1 MDTMDDPSPMLL
13 AQRVRNGII
22 CYLEIVSSYE
32 EQQAYERNVPIAD
45 VPAEVIC
52 MWADSVDGDQLG
64 WFTEPAFSPSEQAA
78 IREFHAVWKGVIE
91 DTPQSLPAL
100 SELIGT
106 EPWERLRIAAE
117 AALAV
122 FNVRGKLFDEPEIVP
137 E

>member
-1 MDTMDDPSPMLL
+1 MDTIDDPSPMLL
-13 AQRVRNGII
+13 AQRVRNGLN
-22 CYLEIVSSYE
+22 CYFEIVSSYE
-32 EQQAYERNVPIAD
+32 EQQAYERNVPIAH
-45 VPAEVIC
+45 VPTEVIC
-52 MWADSVDGDQLG
+52 MWQDSVDGDHLD
-64 WFTEPAFSPSEQAA
+64 WFKEPAFSYAEQTA
-78 IREFHAVWKGVIE
+78 IREFHAVWKEVIE

-117 AALAV
+117 AALGV